1 MKKRCGILF
10 GLALGLAAS
19 DLSASVFEDVNA
31 DFMIAVIQC
40 DRKAAEKLL
49 AAGAD
54 VNAQE
59 QLSRPLNEAV
69 FQAGYRQS
77 GDPIVSCY
85 TGMMKFLLANGA
97 NVNAKN
103 AKGETALMVLA
114 RLKNDADPRAG
125 HNRIPTAELLLK
137 YKPDLFARNNENFT
151 AFSIAVWHGDDEML
165 RFLLGKVKSLRE
177 AEQGEIM
184 PLLCH
189 AMVFNDEED
198 VVKILLKKKAE
209 VNAPC
214 HEKTGPNF
222 NAPIHLAVARGNS
235 TVARLLLDY
244 GADVRLKN
252 VEGETPMQLAIYNHD
267 KCMSELGCP
276 QSEAMREFKEIVE
289 MLKKAPRR

>member
-1 MKKRCGILF
+1 MRSRFWILF
-10 GLALGLAAS
+10 SLALGLAAS

-31 DFMIAVIQC
+31 DFMLAVIGC

-77 GDPIVSCY
+77 GDPEVSCY
-85 TGMMKFLLANGA
+85 TSMMKFLLANGA
-97 NVNAKN
+97 GVNAKDPEG
-103 AKGETALMVLA
+103 KTALMVLA
-114 RLKNDADPRAG
+114 GLKNDADPGAG
-125 HNRIPTAELLLK
+125 NNRIPTAALLLR
-137 YKPDLFARNNENFT
+137 YKPDLFAQDNRGLT
-151 AFSIAVWHGDDEML
+151 AFAIAAWKGDAKML
-165 RFLLGKVKSLRE
+165 QFLLGQVKSLRE
-177 AEQGEIM
+177 AEEGSSLS
-184 PLLCH
+184 LLCH

-198 VVKILLKKKAE
+198 VVKILLKKKAD

-244 GADVRLKN
+244 GADVRLKSFN
-252 VEGETPMQLAIYNHD
+252 RETPLQLAIYNHD

-276 QSEAMREFKEIVE
+276 QSEAMREFKKIVE
-289 MLKKAPRR
+289 MLKKASRR